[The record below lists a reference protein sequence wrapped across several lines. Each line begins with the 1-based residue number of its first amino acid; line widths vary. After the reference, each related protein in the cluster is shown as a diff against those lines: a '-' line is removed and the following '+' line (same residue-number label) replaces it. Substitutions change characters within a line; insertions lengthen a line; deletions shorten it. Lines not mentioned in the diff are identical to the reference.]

1 MKVAFTMDFRNPKGE
16 PWPQFWEDRLW
27 LMQQAEAMGFDQL
40 LIQEHFFTHDGYA
53 PSVPIFLTALIER
66 TKTVDLGTYT
76 YVLPLHNAAQLA
88 QETAILDQMSGGRLH
103 VCVGGGHRPAEF
115 RAFGL
120 DPKTRPSRME
130 EGLQV
135 LKLAWSGE
143 RFSFKGRYYDL
154 QDLIVKPEPLQ
165 KPHPPLWVAATV
177 PAAAERA
184 GRYGAN
190 LAGVSSQPEFYEAY
204 FRGLAQAG
212 VAKDK
217 VRISTGCGCTV
228 TDEDPDK
235 VWARNRELHFERWRF
250 YAEIRAEMGDPDLEH
265 RKGSGAALTP
275 EQFRD
280 ADLIGDAATIIE
292 VLRKRKAAAP
302 FATDFVHSGP
312 AGGIDIRTEA
322 YGDLKRFAEE
332 VMPTLKGW

>member
-27 LMQQAEAMGFDQL
+27 LMEQAEAMGFDQL

-53 PSVPIFLTALIER
+53 PSVPIFLTALIHR
-66 TKTVDLGTYT
+66 TKTVDLGAYT

-88 QETAILDQMSGGRLH
+88 QETAILDQMSGGRMH
-103 VCVGGGHRPAEF
+103 VCVGAGHRPAEY
-115 RAFGL
+115 RAWGY

-135 LKLAWSGE
+135 LKLGWTGE
-143 RFSFKGRYYDL
+143 PFSFKGRYYDL
-154 QDLIVKPEPLQ
+154 KDLIVKPEPLQ

-190 LAGVSSQPEFYEAY
+190 LAGVSNQPEFYEAY

-212 VAKDK
+212 VATDK

-228 TDEDPDK
+228 TDEDPDT

-250 YAEIRAEMGDPDLEH
+250 YAEIRAEMGDPGLEH
-265 RKGSGAALTP
+265 RTATGSVLTP

-280 ADLIGDAATIIE
+280 ADLIGDAASIIE
-292 VLRKRKAAAP
+292 VLRQRKAAAP
-302 FATDFVHSGP
+302 WVTDFVHSGS

-322 YGDLKRFAEE
+322 YQDLKRFAEE
-332 VMPTLKGW
+332 VMPTLKSW